1 MNKQIKTKIRKLK
14 EENRKLQKKYNEI
27 NKFNASQYGIAVDYR
42 EEERKRLVENV
53 LKLLVRRHYGRLE
66 HTSTK
71 IEIDAREIE
80 AMKQYRL
87 EVEKNPYMQTLDIY
101 VR

>member
-1 MNKQIKTKIRKLK
+1 MKQETFI
-14 EENRKLQKKYNEI
+14 
-27 NKFNASQYGIAVDYR
+27 G
-42 EEERKRLVENV
+42 EERRKKLIEDT

-66 HTSTK
+66 HTATK

-80 AMKQYRL
+80 AMKQYKL
-87 EVEKNPYMQTLDIY
+87 DIEKNPYFQTLDVY

>member
-1 MNKQIKTKIRKLK
+1 MNKKEKTKLRKLK
-14 EENRKLQKKYNEI
+14 EENRKLKNE
-27 NKFNASQYGIAVDYR
+27 NKNKIDTSQIWTTIDYR
-42 EEERKRLVENV
+42 EEERKRLIENA

-66 HTSTK
+66 HTATK

-80 AMKQYRL
+80 GMKQYRL
-87 EVEKNPYMQTLDIY
+87 EIEKNPFFRTLDIY